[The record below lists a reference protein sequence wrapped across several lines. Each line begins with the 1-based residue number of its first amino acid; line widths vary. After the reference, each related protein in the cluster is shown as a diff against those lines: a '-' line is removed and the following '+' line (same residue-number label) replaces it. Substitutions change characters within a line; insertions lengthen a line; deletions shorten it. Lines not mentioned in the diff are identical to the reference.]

1 MTALASGLNN
11 PHLIHLNNHGIGRI
25 EHKGIVAE
33 KKHYLILDYYPK
45 GDLFKYIKQGPLTER
60 QAKYVFKK
68 ILQGAQALHGAG
80 VCHRNLKL
88 ENILLDQN
96 FNPKISNFAFA
107 KLFIENNQVIQLAER
122 IGTWNYMPPQ
132 IHNNQLYSGEKAD
145 IFCLGVIL
153 FTLVTGVNGFH
164 QSTND
169 DPFYKFI
176 KDGNIDDY
184 WNKVAQSYPNE
195 NNLSLDFK
203 NLYISMVA
211 SNENIRPNIA
221 QILQHHWFNEIN
233 ILNNEQLIDLEN
245 NVRNEF
251 AAREPHL
258 IQDIHDLDD
267 NIVFQE
273 NNE

>member
-1 MTALASGLNN
+1 LAK
-11 PHLIHLNNHGIGRI
+11 RF
-25 EHKGIVAE
+25 IV
-33 KKHYLILDYYPK
+33 
-45 GDLFKYIKQGPLTER
+45 
-60 QAKYVFKK
+60 
-68 ILQGAQALHGAG
+68 
-80 VCHRNLKL
+80 
-88 ENILLDQN
+88 
-96 FNPKISNFAFA
+96 
-107 KLFIENNQVIQLAER
+107 NNQVIQLR
-122 IGTWNYMPPQ
+122 VPDGTLNYMPPQ
-132 IHNNQLYSGEKAD
+132 MHNYQPYSGEKAD
-145 IFCLGVIL
+145 IFSLGAIL
-153 FTLVTGVNGFH
+153 FALVTGINGFGT
-164 QSTND
+164 SKND
-169 DPFYKFI
+169 DPYYRFI
-176 KDGNIDDY
+176 RNGNINVY
-184 WNKVAQSYPNE
+184 WKKVAPFLKNA

-267 NIVFQE
+267 YKVFQE